1 MDYLVLPFCGQEI
14 TPICCLI
21 ESGYRPQSTSIY
33 RDFVGT
39 SGFVSVLQPIELKIV
54 SSLVQKMKTS
64 ITWTCLYQSGLSLR
78 FQVSGYMQIEGR
90 ELNIS
95 GSSFSFIKFLLLLEK
110 VEESPTRRNPG
121 PLCIA
126 TALITVNNQG
136 FDLL

>member
-1 MDYLVLPFCGQEI
+1 ME
-14 TPICCLI
+14 
-21 ESGYRPQSTSIY
+21 
-33 RDFVGT
+33 
-39 SGFVSVLQPIELKIV
+39 
-54 SSLVQKMKTS
+54 TS

-78 FQVSGYMQIEGR
+78 FQVSGYMQIIGR
-90 ELNIS
+90 ELNIL

-110 VEESPTRRNPG
+110 VAESPTRRNPG

>member
-1 MDYLVLPFCGQEI
+1 MDYLVLQFCGQEI

-21 ESGYRPQSTSIY
+21 ESGYRPRSTSTY

-64 ITWTCLYQSGLSLR
+64 VTWTCLYQSGLSLR

-90 ELNIS
+90 ELNIL

-110 VEESPTRRNPG
+110 VAESPTRRSPG